1 MKKIIYSTLTLF
13 RNIKKRY
20 ATFWMKQ
27 QLESYGEGIGA
38 ARIPLIARTAKVRVG
53 SNVGFNGMTI
63 SGLGGGDNRKL
74 FSFWC

>member
-1 MKKIIYSTLTLF
+1 MKKIIYRTLTLL

-38 ARIPLIARTAKVRVG
+38 ARIPQIARTAKVRVG
-53 SNVGFNGMTI
+53 SYVSFNGMTV
-63 SGLGGGDNRKL
+63 SGLGG
-74 FSFWC
+74 